1 MTKIKNT
8 KKGMAKKTLS
18 MSLVVAML
26 ATSNVPV
33 WAAEFSDGSEA
44 SVATEVPAA
53 ETTEDFSDETAP
65 VVEDTTID
73 AATATSVNVNAQI
86 KEAGWGSNTT
96 VDLKSFTPGA
106 LQSYDNI
113 EYIWKVNGLEVAKGT
128 VKATSAAVGALTYQP
143 AKADCGGELQLFLSY
158 TDPNTENSD
167 KNFSWESNKVT
178 VSKRNINTMGY
189 NIEMKTA
196 GPEYDGKSHNDASEW
211 VKNYSDLIAAG
222 LDVSII
228 TDKDFVNADSHIT
241 AKITQKDTT
250 YYQGEM
256 TSTTSL
262 SLSKSSATDKLK
274 VEYVGPEYTY
284 NGKLFTLKAT
294 DFKLTDTLSGEVLD
308 SSKYIDIPGSYIISA
323 RNAGE
328 YVARITT
335 KGLVNYSNQAQSVT
349 SENKW
354 KINKLDIS
362 KCNIFLG
369 EVSEKATPILASDI
383 TKITVSDGTN
393 TVLNDAAISGTDFV
407 IGNVQENTGSVGT
420 YTATVQTKATST
432 NYTGTSTTASFRV
445 VRNALNNATF
455 DGLVDGSVYA
465 TKAETYTGE
474 AIVKDTKK
482 LGNLVILDGTKKVT
496 LTAGV
501 DYDANFEYSNNVNAG
516 TASITVT
523 GKGSFEGSKKTFTF
537 PINPATITTAEKD
550 MVSAKVGFVEDS
562 TRKAED
568 YKSDIKINIKAQN
581 ANKKEFTLVEG
592 TDYKVEYSYKNPK
605 DGNVKT
611 NKIVVKITLLN
622 DNFGTKGT
630 EYTSEVSLSKKQI
643 SNVTVTPVQSSYTY
657 TGAAIVPE
665 LIVKD
670 GETELSKDED
680 YVIKSVSNNKNVGT
694 ATIIIAGKGDYDDES
709 TAKTTFTITTANTS
723 DLVVNIAD
731 QDYDGTKK
739 KPTTFTSIKL
749 NGRDITDKF
758 IISYPTSAE
767 ANRQVGTGTLTITPD
782 NGNKNFTGTKEVT
795 FNIVGKKLPVQN
807 NSLKL
812 YNADGSLVS
821 ATQKVFTYDG
831 TEHIFAKAVA
841 TIFDGSKKLVEGTD
855 YEIKY
860 FHNVSGADESGNH
873 LSTGTAYVAVVG
885 KGNYS
890 GDGTV
895 SLTDENGKTVNY
907 IAVQKFTI
915 NRLSLVP
922 QCVTVKDAEYAE
934 GLAVKPQITV
944 AYGGNVLTEEKD
956 YKVVSPT
963 VATIIPNK
971 TFNSTIT
978 GINGYYGTVSSV
990 TWKVTKKDLAN
1001 CDVTAAKDANGAL
1014 SVVVMN
1020 GSVKVPAEKY
1030 VVTENADGTVTV
1042 TPAKDSKY
1050 YTGSKT
1056 VTVNGSDSNE
1066 KPGTPMIS
1074 NVKVVGNKATAILSG
1089 DSEGA
1094 AGYDYVISTD
1104 RDCITNK
1111 DYDSVNKNQVQTST
1125 TFKYVQQG
1133 TYYAYCHAWKR
1144 DENGKKVF
1152 SDWSNAYPFVVSA
1165 ITPDAPVITNV
1176 TVSGSTIKVTY
1187 KAAANATGYDVVL
1200 GTDSKKENGE
1210 TRPYHYGN
1218 HKVLNLKE
1226 GTVTATFKNVPKG
1239 TWVVGMHAFNRTSE
1253 DGKKVFSPWS
1263 NLKKA
1268 TVK

>member
-33 WAAEFSDGSEA
+33 WAAEFSDGTDAAVETEA
-44 SVATEVPAA
+44 PAA
-53 ETTEDFSDETAP
+53 ETFSDDANAAP
-65 VVEDTTID
+65 VVEDTTAD
-73 AATATSVNVNAQI
+73 TATATSVSVNAEI
-86 KEAGWGSNTT
+86 KESGWGSNAT
-96 VDLKSFTPGA
+96 VDLKSFAPGA

-128 VKATSAAVGALTYQP
+128 VKATSAALGGLTYEP
-143 AKADCGGELQLFLSY
+143 SKADCGGELQLFLSY
-158 TDPNTENSD
+158 TDSNTENSD

-196 GPEYDGKSHNDASEW
+196 GPAYDGKSHNDASEW
-211 VKNYSDLIAAG
+211 VKNYNDLIAAG

-262 SLSKSSATDKLK
+262 SLSKSTATDKLK

-284 NGKLFTLKAT
+284 TGKEIKLKAT

-308 SSKYIDIPGSYIISA
+308 SSKYIDIDHSHAYA
-323 RNAGE
+323 ATDAGE
-328 YVARITT
+328 YTATIVT
-335 KGLVNYSNQAQSVT
+335 KNLVNYSTTAQNVV

-369 EVSEKATPILASDI
+369 EISEKATPILASDI

-393 TVLNDAAISGTDFV
+393 TVLNDVAISSTDFV

-420 YTATVQTKATST
+420 YTATVQTKATSR

-455 DGLVDGSVYA
+455 DGTVDGAVYA
-465 TKAETYTGE
+465 TKNETYTGE
-474 AIVKDTKK
+474 AIVKDVKK
-482 LGNLVILDGTKKVT
+482 LGNLVILDGSKKVT

-523 GKGSFEGSKKTFTF
+523 GKGSFEGSKKTFNFT
-537 PINPATITTAEKD
+537 ITPATITNVGE
-550 MVSAKVGFVEDS
+550 MVSDKVGFVEDS

-568 YKSDIKINIKAQN
+568 YKSDIKVALKAQN

-592 TDYKVEYSYKNPK
+592 TDYKVKYSFK
-605 DGNVKT
+605 DVVAGNIKT

-622 DNFGTKGT
+622 NNFGTKGT
-630 EYTSEVSLSKKQI
+630 EYSEEVSLSKKQI
-643 SNVTVTPVQSSYTY
+643 SNVTVTPVQSSYIY

-694 ATIIIAGKGDYDDES
+694 ATVTIAGKGDYDEDS
-709 TAKTTFTITTANTS
+709 TAKATFTITAANTS
-723 DLVVNIAD
+723 DLVVNVAD

-749 NGRDITDKF
+749 NGVDITDKF
-758 IISYPTSAE
+758 IISYPTSSE
-767 ANRQVGTGTLTITPD
+767 ANRQVGTGTLTLTPD

-795 FNIVGKKLPVQN
+795 FNIVGKKLPIQN
-807 NSLKL
+807 DSLKL

-821 ATQKVFTYDG
+821 ASQKVFTYDG
-831 TEHIFAKAVA
+831 TEHTFAKAVA

-873 LSTGTAYVAVVG
+873 LATGTAYVAVVG

-890 GDGTV
+890 GNGTV

-915 NRLSLVP
+915 NRLTLVP

-944 AYGGNVLTEEKD
+944 AYGGNVLTEDKD
-956 YKVVSPT
+956 YKIVSPT

-971 TFNSTIT
+971 TYSSTVT
-978 GINGYYGTVSSV
+978 GINGYYGNVSSV

-1001 CDVTAAKDANGAL
+1001 CDVTAAKDANGTL

-1056 VTVNGSDSNE
+1056 VTLTGSEANE

-1074 NVKVVGNKATAILSG
+1074 NVKVVGNKATVILSG
-1089 DSEGA
+1089 DTDGA

-1111 DYDSVNKNQVQTST
+1111 DYTSVNKNQVQTST

-1176 TVSGSTIKVTY
+1176 KVSGSTIKVTY

-1200 GTDSKKENGE
+1200 GTSSKKENGE
-1210 TRPYHYGN
+1210 TRPYNYGA

-1226 GTVTATFKNVPKG
+1226 GTVTATFKNVPAGKW
-1239 TWVVGMHAFNRTSE
+1239 TVGMHAFNRTSE

-1263 NLKKA
+1263 NLKTA